1 MNNPKIC
8 VVVPVYKVEKYL
20 RECVDSILN
29 QTFTE
34 FQVIL
39 VDDGSP
45 DACGAICDDYAEKDN
60 RVKVLHKINGG
71 VSSGRN
77 SGVNQFIGGRYLT
90 FVDSDD
96 TIPPTAFADMWAE
109 VENHPGVDVV
119 CGQVEL
125 EGKAWMDFSG
135 LPDFIDDRQYLSKHY
150 FQSVLPGIVVGKLI
164 RHELYQ
170 NIGLHFEEGIIS
182 CEDTLWGHELYK
194 YINSLVHCRNVVY
207 HYRVNEDSVTHNV
220 DLTLNYTS
228 ILDTAVI
235 AARQYDK
242 CMSHMENM
250 FLYNQLSFGM
260 YQRCYEKVDKLI
272 VGEHIAKV
280 YSELKKMSIPI
291 TISNKFFAWRLTLS
305 YQLATSKPLV
315 FLNRIIAWTV
325 YHPFKY

>member
-1 MNNPKIC
+1 M
-8 VVVPVYKVEKYL
+8 
-20 RECVDSILN
+20 
-29 QTFTE
+29 
-34 FQVIL
+34 
-39 VDDGSP
+39 G
-45 DACGAICDDYAEKDN
+45 
-60 RVKVLHKINGG
+60 
-71 VSSGRN
+71 
-77 SGVNQFIGGRYLT
+77 
-90 FVDSDD
+90 
-96 TIPPTAFADMWAE
+96 
-109 VENHPGVDVV
+109 
-119 CGQVEL
+119 
-125 EGKAWMDFSG
+125 
-135 LPDFIDDRQYLSKHY
+135 
-150 FQSVLPGIVVGKLI
+150 
-164 RHELYQ
+164 
-170 NIGLHFEEGIIS
+170 
-182 CEDTLWGHELYK
+182 YK

-291 TISNKFFAWRLTLS
+291 TIKFFAWRLTLS

>member
-60 RVKVLHKINGG
+60 RVRVLHKINGG
-71 VSSGRN
+71 VSSARN
-77 SGVNQFIGGRYLT
+77 SGVNQFIGGCYLT

-150 FQSVLPGIVVGKLI
+150 FQSVLPGFVFGKLI

-242 CMSHMENM
+242 RMSHMENM

-291 TISNKFFAWRLTLS
+291 TIKFFAWRLTLS

>member
-1 MNNPKIC
+1 MI
-8 VVVPVYKVEKYL
+8 KVEKYL

-71 VSSGRN
+71 VSSARN

-150 FQSVLPGIVVGKLI
+150 FQSVLSQTSVRYDYPAGAG
-164 RHELYQ
+164 Y
-170 NIGLHFEEGIIS
+170 EGQ
-182 CEDTLWGHELYK
+182 CAGDGGGRLFPQ
-194 YINSLVHCRNVVY
+194 
-207 HYRVNEDSVTHNV
+207 
-220 DLTLNYTS
+220 
-228 ILDTAVI
+228 
-235 AARQYDK
+235 AA
-242 CMSHMENM
+242 
-250 FLYNQLSFGM
+250 G
-260 YQRCYEKVDKLI
+260 
-272 VGEHIAKV
+272 
-280 YSELKKMSIPI
+280 
-291 TISNKFFAWRLTLS
+291 AWR
-305 YQLATSKPLV
+305 
-315 FLNRIIAWTV
+315 
-325 YHPFKY
+325 